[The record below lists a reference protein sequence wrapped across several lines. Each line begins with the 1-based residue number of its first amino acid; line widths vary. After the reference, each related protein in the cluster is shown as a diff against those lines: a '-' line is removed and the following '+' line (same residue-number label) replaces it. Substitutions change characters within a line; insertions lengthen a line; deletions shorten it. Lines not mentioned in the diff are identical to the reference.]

1 MLGRGRKVAYS
12 AQLYIRSGPAHAPPA
27 VHERRR
33 SFIFESRSL
42 SNEDMHVDEEVG
54 VLREEPLVDEAGTE
68 FGLGMVGLGAA
79 ARADEAGVDMV
90 SVVGQEECFISVSVI
105 LKCLKKSD

>member
-1 MLGRGRKVAYS
+1 MLSGNFSYEDRSLLVLGRGRKVAYS
-12 AQLYIRSGPAHAPPA
+12 TQLYIRSGPAHAPPA

-33 SFIFESRSL
+33 SFILESRSL

-79 ARADEAGVDMV
+79 RADEAGVD
-90 SVVGQEECFISVSVI
+90 I
-105 LKCLKKSD
+105 CLCLFVRRRSL